1 MELFDLTPREI
12 ATRVRSGEWSAR
24 ETTAAALTAIDER
37 NDQVNAFVALDH
49 ERSMEQAEAIDALV
63 ASGADPGPLAGVPLG
78 VKDLEDAA
86 GFVTTHGSPLE
97 ADSEVAVRDS
107 HLVARLRRAGC
118 VVVGKTN
125 TPEYGW
131 TARTSN
137 ALFGFT
143 RNPWDLSHSAG
154 GSSGGSAAAIAAGM
168 VPLATGSDGGGSI
181 RIPSALCGLSGFK
194 PSFGR
199 VPSGGTQPPGWL
211 HFSAKGPMARS
222 IVDVAHALDAVVGPE
237 QDDLNSLP
245 RPEASWIDAVRDPGL
260 PARIGWSP
268 TLGYAPVDGAV
279 LAACERA
286 LATLDGLGVEVVE
299 VPAVFDVDPVRS
311 WIAVVAACHA
321 RDLADQRDHPRYG
334 ELPSQ
339 LRDLVEL
346 GGRVDGVT
354 IVRAYDEFHRMNL
367 RLVELFRDVRLLC
380 TPTTAATA
388 PHEDDGI
395 QGVVNGVRDDA
406 WVRFTYPFN
415 MTRNP
420 AATVCAGLS
429 DAGLP
434 VGLQLVGPQ
443 HADLSVLRAA
453 AAIETAIGFDAR
465 PPMLGPTRSP
475 R

>member
-1 MELFDLTPREI
+1 
-12 ATRVRSGEWSAR
+12 
-24 ETTAAALTAIDER
+24 
-37 NDQVNAFVALDH
+37 
-49 ERSMEQAEAIDALV
+49 
-63 ASGADPGPLAGVPLG
+63 
-78 VKDLEDAA
+78 
-86 GFVTTHGSPLE
+86 
-97 ADSEVAVRDS
+97 
-107 HLVARLRRAGC
+107 
-118 VVVGKTN
+118 
-125 TPEYGW
+125 
-131 TARTSN
+131 
-137 ALFGFT
+137 
-143 RNPWDLSHSAG
+143 
-154 GSSGGSAAAIAAGM
+154 
-168 VPLATGSDGGGSI
+168 
-181 RIPSALCGLSGFK
+181 
-194 PSFGR
+194 
-199 VPSGGTQPPGWL
+199 
-211 HFSAKGPMARS
+211 
-222 IVDVAHALDAVVGPE
+222 
-237 QDDLNSLP
+237 
-245 RPEASWIDAVRDPGL
+245 
-260 PARIGWSP
+260 
-268 TLGYAPVDGAV
+268 
-279 LAACERA
+279 
-286 LATLDGLGVEVVE
+286 
-299 VPAVFDVDPVRS
+299 
-311 WIAVVAACHA
+311 VAACHA
-321 RDLADQRDHPRYG
+321 RDLADLRDHPRYG